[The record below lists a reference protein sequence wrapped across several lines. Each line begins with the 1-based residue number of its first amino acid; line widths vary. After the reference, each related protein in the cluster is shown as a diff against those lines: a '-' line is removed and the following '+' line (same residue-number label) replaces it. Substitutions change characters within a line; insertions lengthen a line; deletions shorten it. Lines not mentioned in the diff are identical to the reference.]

1 MKVQKQQY
9 VTIKGTKDG
18 LTLHLDDSC
27 SFDQL
32 LLELEEMLSL
42 KQYVHGS
49 GPVIGVK
56 VKVGNRLVN
65 ENQREKLEKVIKQ
78 KRNLIVESIDSN
90 VMTKDEALK
99 LKQES
104 EVTTVAK
111 IIRSGQVL
119 KVTGDL
125 LLIGDVNPGG
135 TVIAAGNIFVL
146 GALRGIAHAGVDGNQ
161 DAIIAAS
168 SMKPAQLRISQI
180 INRAPDHTSKEG
192 NEMECAYINTD
203 GEMIIERLQQLTH
216 LRPNLTRFE
225 GGI

>member
-180 INRAPDHTSKEG
+180 INRAPDHISKEG